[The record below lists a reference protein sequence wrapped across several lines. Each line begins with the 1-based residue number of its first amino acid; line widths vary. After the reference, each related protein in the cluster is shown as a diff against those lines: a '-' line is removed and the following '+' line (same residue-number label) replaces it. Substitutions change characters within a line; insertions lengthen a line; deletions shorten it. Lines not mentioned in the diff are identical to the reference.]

1 MWLEQLVETGTGLE
15 HLIFRARP
23 ESLQAQGPASKPYSP
38 RGMHGE
44 KTFQTFQDHLQ
55 AELSRP
61 FFETH

>member
-1 MWLEQLVETGTGLE
+1 MWLEKLVEIGTGLE

-23 ESLQAQGPASKPYSP
+23 EYLQAQGPASKPYSP

-55 AELSRP
+55 AVLPE
-61 FFETH
+61 